1 MKRRIVLAAAL
12 VCAVALAG
20 CAGTYKQP
28 ASGATLTVV
37 NPTELTW
44 KLVIDGKRA
53 GKIGPKTA
61 RSFRIGSGR
70 HSVKAVNG
78 AIVFWCGRKRVAT
91 KAVDMGGVYS
101 PNQRVQFILSN
112 FETSTSGFLWLPL

>member
-1 MKRRIVLAAAL
+1 MRRRIVLAVTL

-44 KLVIDGKRA
+44 KLTIDGKGA

-61 RSFRIGSGR
+61 RSFRISSGR
-70 HSVKAVNG
+70 HNVEAVNRFTVG
-78 AIVFWCGRKRVAT
+78 VWGHKRVAT
-91 KAVDMGGVYS
+91 KALDVGGVYS
-101 PNQRVQFILSN
+101 PNQRVQFILSD
-112 FETSTSGFLWLPL
+112 FETSTSGFLWLPF